1 MVEKIQILQE
11 QDAIVARQ
19 RGRDLAKQLGFSL
32 VDQTRIAISISELAR
47 NMLLYAGAGDIEL
60 YKVEAAGDVTGIE
73 IRAEDKGPGI
83 IDLEMAMTDGYTSAG
98 GLGMGLPGTKRLMDE
113 FEINSELG
121 KGTSVVIRKWLSA

>member
-47 NMLLYAGAGDIEL
+47 NMLIYAGAGEIEIRQI
-60 YKVEAAGDVTGIE
+60 EANDDLTGIE

-83 IDLEMAMTDGYTSAG
+83 TDLEMAMTDGYTSSG
-98 GLGMGLPGTKRLMDE
+98 GLGMGLPGTKRLMDD
-113 FEINSELG
+113 FEIRSEVG
-121 KGTSVVIRKWLSA
+121 KGTSVTIRKWLST